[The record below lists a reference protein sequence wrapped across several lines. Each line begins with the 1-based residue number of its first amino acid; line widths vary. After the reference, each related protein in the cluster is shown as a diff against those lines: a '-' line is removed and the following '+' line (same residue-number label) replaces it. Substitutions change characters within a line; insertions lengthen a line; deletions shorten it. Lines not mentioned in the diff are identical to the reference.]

1 MTIRKARMASHVP
14 TSPELQSLA
23 AFDTPTICNALELL
37 VPDSRARGF
46 TTRHAV
52 CGFPGLKPMV
62 GYARTAR
69 IRAKSPPALGSAE
82 VREIRHAYYRY
93 IDSGP
98 KPSLVLIQDLDG
110 ADAGYGAFWGEVQSA
125 IHRGLGALG
134 VVTNGCVRDIDQW
147 APGFQFLAGSI
158 GPSHAYAN
166 VIDFGGEIE
175 VLGMRV
181 RSGDVVHA
189 DRHGA
194 VVVPVECIRALP
206 AAAEKIAMREAAI
219 LAVARAPDCTADK
232 LIAVFKEQD
241 AIH

>member
-1 MTIRKARMASHVP
+1 MSSSVP
-14 TSPELQSLA
+14 TSAELQALA

-37 VPDSRARGF
+37 VPESRARGF
-46 TTRHAV
+46 TTRPGV
-52 CGFPGLKPMV
+52 CGFPALKPIV

-69 IRAKSPPALGSAE
+69 IRAKSPPSIGPAE

-93 IDSGP
+93 IDGGP

-134 VVTNGCVRDIDQW
+134 VITNGCVRDLDQW
-147 APGFQFLAGSI
+147 APGFQLLAGSI
-158 GPSHAYAN
+158 APSHAYAN
-166 VIDFGGEIE
+166 VVDFGGEIE
-175 VLGMRV
+175 VLGMGV
-181 RSGDVVHA
+181 RDGDLVHA

-194 VVVPVECIRALP
+194 VVVPPHCIRDLP
-206 AAAEKIAMREAAI
+206 AAAGKIARREAAI
-219 LAVARAPDCTADK
+219 LAVARAPDCTAEK